1 MDEGGHSKIVW
12 EGVSVKDPHKV
23 LLYPQATEKAVKL
36 IESENKLIFT
46 VANDASRRDVKRA
59 IELLFEVKVD
69 SVKIEVT
76 PTGRKRAYVR
86 LAPEFMADEI
96 ASKLGM
102 I

>member
-1 MDEGGHSKIVW
+1 M
-12 EGVSVKDPHKV
+12 KDPHKV

-36 IESENKLIFT
+36 IESENKLVFV
-46 VANDASRRDVKRA
+46 VANDVSRSDVKRA
-59 IELLFEVKVD
+59 VELLFEVKVD

-76 PTGRKRAYVR
+76 PGGRKRAYVR